1 MFLQRSEESLI
12 FMPFSCVD
20 PIQDFSNDESRRQ
33 QVTCSSI
40 LSRGI
45 VFPFSG
51 TNFLR
56 DRHRD
61 ARYRMSQPSLGTL
74 TLPHTNFS
82 YSICWP
88 FWDPFLSFC
97 VFLSMRSFFQYFN
110 NNSVLMR
117 IIIANYFILEW
128 LDNILFSH
136 VCVTLCY
143 VWLMLI

>member
-1 MFLQRSEESLI
+1 LKIIIVIEKKNQKKIERLDWQIKLHLNFICLVKCFCKDRWRILDIHAVFVRRSHTG
-12 FMPFSCVD
+12 FFKRW
-20 PIQDFSNDESRRQ
+20 ESRRQ

-88 FWDPFLSFC
+88 FWDHLFFHFVFFYAFL
-97 VFLSMRSFFQYFN
+97 LSIFQQ
-110 NNSVLMR
+110 
-117 IIIANYFILEW
+117 
-128 LDNILFSH
+128 
-136 VCVTLCY
+136 
-143 VWLMLI
+143 